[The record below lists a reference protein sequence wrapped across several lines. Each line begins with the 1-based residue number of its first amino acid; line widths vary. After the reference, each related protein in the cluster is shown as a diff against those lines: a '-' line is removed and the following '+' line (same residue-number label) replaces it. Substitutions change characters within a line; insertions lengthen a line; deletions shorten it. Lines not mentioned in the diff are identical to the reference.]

1 MAKLND
7 FAKDYIPKQTKNIA
21 DLEVVPTDADIMHDG
36 KGVDKDGEEFTYS
49 YLKIGAEEY
58 RIPNSVIGQ
67 LKDILEANPKSTRFK
82 VKKSGEGLGTRYTV
96 IPIM

>member
-7 FAKDYIPKQTKNIA
+7 YARGYTPKQTKNIA
-21 DLEVVPTDADIMHDG
+21 DLEFVPTDAEIRDDG
-36 KGVDKDGEEFTYS
+36 KGIDKDGEEFAYS
-49 YLKIGAEEY
+49 YLSINDEEY

-67 LKDILEANPKSTRFK
+67 LKDILEANPNLKKFR

-96 IPIM
+96 IPII